1 MPDKRIHRGAHPED
15 AALFGPESLPFLAKA
30 AGDFCWLL
38 SRGYAP
44 RSSLQLVGDRYAL
57 LERQRVAVRRCCCSD
72 RELAARRETM
82 ASMRDVSGGVFEID
96 GFNVLTTVEAALS
109 RGVILVSRDGV
120 YRDMASMHG
129 SYRLVEETPIALEL
143 IGRTLAVCRPGR
155 TVWYFD
161 QPVSNSARL
170 AQLVAEVATNH
181 RWEWIVRLVPNP
193 DGPLRRSD
201 AVVCSADSG
210 VLDAGVTWFNLAAE
224 TIDRQVPEP
233 WLVAFADF

>member
-15 AALFGPESLPFLAKA
+15 VALFGPESLPFLTKA
-30 AGDFCWLL
+30 AGDYSWLL
-38 SRGYAP
+38 TRGYAP

-57 LERQRVAVRRCCCSD
+57 LERQRIAVRRCCCSD
-72 RELAARRETM
+72 RELAARRETL
-82 ASMRDVSGGVFEID
+82 VSARETVGAVFEID

-109 RGVILVSRDGV
+109 RGVVLVSRDGA

-129 SYRLVEETPIALEL
+129 SFRRVEETPIALEL

-170 AQLVAEVATNH
+170 GQLVAEVAANH
-181 RWEWIVRLVPNP
+181 GWEWIVQLVPNP
-193 DGPLRRSD
+193 DAPLCHSN

-210 VLDAGVTWFNLAAE
+210 VLDAGVRWLNLAAE
-224 TIDRQVPEP
+224 TIDHHVPEP
-233 WLVAFADF
+233 WLVEFANF